1 MGSAVWK
8 VGTALT
14 FPRTRLAVRTLVRRR
29 PWVGV
34 LLWWWAS
41 FIALAIYAPLRGR
54 MDNLGFPVHGSGIER
69 GLFGSLPTLWLQGH
83 VYPLSP
89 HLLEWAT
96 VAVHMSWF
104 FVPGLAAVLVSF
116 KRPHRIGSF
125 FRWWIAL
132 QALALIIFAIF
143 PLEPPWMASHD
154 VVRIIAIYLDGT
166 IPDGNPLAA
175 MPSLHVA
182 FPLLIALWFYRERWK
197 APALAMLGYSSLV
210 ALGAVFSGEHY
221 VVDVIGAVA
230 VAGVIYLAA
239 QVDYAAV
246 LKALPRPRLMVGY
259 PGRRPGLTL
268 GAIREAHRQEGGQAV
283 IEFAF
288 VLPLILA
295 LLLVLVDFGM
305 AVDHRLV
312 LQHAVSEG
320 VREAM
325 VTDQASQIIDTTVD
339 QSQGLLTSG
348 DVSVCYRDQDGNGN
362 PGDIGDKVRVAVN
375 YTYAFSVGGG
385 EMLSAFGVPV
395 PSIEMDP
402 SAVAALQTKVEGA
415 TPCSP

>member
-1 MGSAVWK
+1 
-8 VGTALT
+8 
-14 FPRTRLAVRTLVRRR
+14 
-29 PWVGV
+29 VGV
-34 LLWWWAS
+34 FFWWWVS
-41 FIALAIYAPLRGR
+41 FIALAIYAPLRDR
-54 MDNLGFPVHGSGIER
+54 MDNLGFPVHGSEIER

-96 VAVHMSWF
+96 VAVHMSWIV
-104 FVPGLAAVLVSF
+104 VPGLAGVLVSF
-116 KRPHRIGSF
+116 KRAHRIGSF

-132 QALALIIFAIF
+132 QALALIMWAIF

-154 VVRIIAIYLDGT
+154 VVRIIAIYRDGT

-197 APALAMLGYSSLV
+197 APALAMLGYSCLV
-210 ALGAVFSGEHY
+210 ALEVVFAGEHY

-230 VAGVIYLAA
+230 VAGVICVAA
-239 QVDYAAV
+239 QVDYAAA
-246 LKALPRPRLMVGY
+246 LQALPRLRLMAGS
-259 PGRRPGLTL
+259 PGRRPALAL
-268 GAIREAHRQEGGQAV
+268 RAIRGARQQEGGQAL

-288 VLPLILA
+288 VMPLLLA

-339 QSQGLLTSG
+339 QSQGLLTSS
-348 DVSVCYRDQDGNGN
+348 DVSICYQDQNGNGN
-362 PGDIGDKVRVAVN
+362 PGDMGDKVRVAVT
-375 YTYAFSVGGG
+375 YTYKFSAGGG

-402 SAVAALQTKVEGA
+402 SAVAALQTKVDGA
-415 TPCSP
+415 TACPP

>member
-1 MGSAVWK
+1 MRSAVWK
-8 VGTALT
+8 LGTAFT
-14 FPRTRLAVRTLVRRR
+14 FPRTRLAVRDLVRRWL
-29 PWVGV
+29 WVGV

-41 FIALAIYAPLRGR
+41 FIALVIYAPLRDR
-54 MDNLGFPVHGSGIER
+54 MDDLGFPVHGAEIER
-69 GLFGSLPTLWLQGH
+69 ALFGSLPTLWLQGH

-104 FVPGLAAVLVSF
+104 LVPGLAGVLVSF

-132 QALALIIFAIF
+132 QALALIIFAIL

-154 VVRIIAIYLDGT
+154 VVRIIAIRWDGT

-182 FPLLIALWFYRERWK
+182 FPLLIAFWFYRERWK

-210 ALGAVFSGEHY
+210 ALAAVFSGEHY

-246 LKALPRPRLMVGY
+246 LQALPRPRLIAGF
-259 PGRRPGLTL
+259 PGRRPALPL
-268 GAIREAHRQEGGQAV
+268 RAIREAHQQEEGQAL

-288 VLPLILA
+288 VMPLFLV

-325 VTDQASQIIDTTVD
+325 VTVEETQIKDTTVR
-339 QSQGLLTSG
+339 QSQRLLTSD
-348 DVSVCYRDQDGNGN
+348 DVTVCYEDQDGNGDC
-362 PGDIGDKVRVAVN
+362 GDLLDTVRVAVT
-375 YTYAFSVGGG
+375 YTYKFSAGGG
-385 EMLSAFGVPV
+385 EMLDAFGVPV
-395 PSIEMDP
+395 PSIVMDL
-402 SAVAALQTKVEGA
+402 SYDAALQTKVEGA
-415 TPCSP
+415 PCCP